1 MRRAGYKQVVALML
15 RRCVKQGLAS
25 GLASCLGFAL
35 AGGFALAER
44 HSLIQNLAEAMK
56 SALCEQNLLA
66 KQA

>member
-15 RRCVKQGLAS
+15 RCCVKQGLAS
-25 GLASCLGFAL
+25 GLASCLGI
-35 AGGFALAER
+35 ALAEW